1 VRPGHFYVM
10 ALPVITSEQVAAL
23 VPQRISSSHKGT
35 YGHACIIAGHKGRMG
50 AAVLSA
56 TACLRTGAGLLTVL
70 VPEAERGILQTAI
83 PEAMLLFQET
93 DAPVSFENYSAV
105 GIGPGIGTGREALD
119 LLENLLEQYHRP
131 LLIDADA
138 LTLLSGHR
146 QLWSKLPAGSVLT
159 PHPKEF
165 DRMFGDHDTAEQRI
179 EKAIS
184 LSIEHEWVIV
194 LKNNTTLVAS
204 GGKAWLN
211 TKGNAGLAKGGSGD
225 VLSGMITALLA
236 QAYAPEMAAII
247 GVYLHAVAA
256 DIAVKEQSMESLLA
270 TDVIAAIG
278 KAFNSLR

>member
-1 VRPGHFYVM
+1 M
-10 ALPVITSEQVAAL
+10 ALPVITPEQVAAL
-23 VPQRISSSHKGT
+23 VPQRISNSHKGT
-35 YGHACIIAGHKGRMG
+35 YGHACMIAGHKGRMG

-56 TACLRTGAGLLTVL
+56 AACLRTGAGLLTVL
-70 VPEAERGILQTAI
+70 VPEAERAILQSSI
-83 PEAMLLFQET
+83 PEAMLLFRET
-93 DAPVSFENYSAV
+93 GTPVSFEKYNAV
-105 GIGPGIGTGREALD
+105 GIGPGMGTGREALE
-119 LLENLLEQYHRP
+119 LLENLLEDYRRP

-146 QLWSKLPAGSVLT
+146 QSWSKIPAGSILT

-165 DRMFGDHDTAEQRI
+165 DRLFGDHDTPEQRI

-236 QAYAPEMAAII
+236 QSYAPEMAAII

-256 DIAVKEQSMESLLA
+256 DIAVKDQSMESLLA